1 VAVKALPEDV
11 DHKTELDLV
20 RLNIGPQDLAA
31 TVAGIRSRLGQ
42 PGARVLVQEMDK
54 GGIEVLLS
62 ALHNEDFGPV
72 LAIGS
77 GGIAAELDAD
87 VAYVALP
94 TSPARVRQAI
104 ARLKL
109 AVRLRGWRG
118 QPPADEDAL
127 LAAACA
133 LGDRFLG
140 LQGARELEI
149 NPLFVHPRGSKRL
162 VAVDALVKT

>member
-1 VAVKALPEDV
+1 MRIATFLPSAP
-11 DHKTELDLV
+11 TFWL
-20 RLNIGPQDLAA
+20 P
-31 TVAGIRSRLGQ
+31 LG
-42 PGARVLVQEMDK
+42 R
-54 GGIEVLLS
+54 
-62 ALHNEDFGPV
+62 
-72 LAIGS
+72 
-77 GGIAAELDAD
+77 
-87 VAYVALP
+87 
-94 TSPARVRQAI
+94 
-104 ARLKL
+104 
-109 AVRLRGWRG
+109 RG